1 MIATISKIRH
11 TERQVQSTI
20 GASMIK
26 LSRHFKS
33 SLLAL
38 SVIGIFPFQSHAQQN
53 PTAVEIDF
61 IFELT
66 AESNGFD
73 FPDARFEGYEH
84 SGLVDDQFI
93 YIAGTYKNDTFG
105 NPSADTRGA
114 VVRVP
119 LTGAVTA
126 NDIFFT
132 DGGIR
137 LFGISENAEWVCG
150 SDSTGRA
157 VRIDLDPVNGT
168 FATPDTMGLD
178 PGTVAYGVNNNGD
191 TVGTLGI
198 FSFIAFGGENAFT
211 FQGRT
216 SAPYDITQGNN
227 TMPAGGF
234 VPFGQPI
241 SLPRVWTVNSESDIN
256 FTDFSSISQMGLNEL
271 RAISTNGNAVG
282 GVEGQ
287 TLQSIGQAF
296 VGTLNDDTPVL
307 DSVTEQRVSG
317 SVQSISDWFDGP
329 VFVGNSQWLGSTN
342 NTVSFIGEGNRSTD
356 FQTFRSSTLGITL
369 PGSQTLSTRHITS
382 YENPDNGSTYCAV
395 TVFESTGTYL
405 MLFERSLLDLGA
417 KNFDTITGVP
427 ASLNDQPT
435 TVDVE
440 IFTQP
445 GAEIMNLQTQ
455 TAMTTDSPVFAA
467 DEISFDVE
475 TEISP
480 LKLFV
485 TVSGVDLPQ
494 ENFSEALKLID
505 RNGAAVELIPTSIN
519 YDTNQF
525 MFEYNMT
532 DQSNRDTNAT
542 SDIIG
547 NRLIMVF
554 EPPVASNSWIFE

>member
-1 MIATISKIRH
+1 MKQFLNLIS
-11 TERQVQSTI
+11 
-20 GASMIK
+20 
-26 LSRHFKS
+26 S
-33 SLLAL
+33 SLLVL
-38 SVIGIFPFQSHAQQN
+38 SAIGILPYQAQAQEN

-73 FPDARFEGYEH
+73 FPNARFEGYEH
-84 SGLVDDQFI
+84 SGLVNDQFI
-93 YIAGTYKNDTFG
+93 YVVGTYKNETFG

-114 VVRVP
+114 VVRIP
-119 LTGAVTA
+119 LTGAITA

-132 DGGIR
+132 DGGVR

-157 VRIDLDPVNGT
+157 IRIDLDPVNGT
-168 FATPDTMGLD
+168 FAMPDTMGLD

-191 TVGTLGI
+191 TVGTAGI
-198 FSFIAFGGENAFT
+198 VSFIAFGGEEAFT

-216 SAPYDITQGNN
+216 SAPYDITQGDN

-234 VPFGQPI
+234 VPFGQPV
-241 SLPRVWTVNSESDIN
+241 SLPRIWTINSENDVQ
-256 FTDFSSISQMGLNEL
+256 FTDFSNISQMGLNEL
-271 RAISTNGNAVG
+271 RSISNSGTVVG

-287 TLQSIGQAF
+287 TLQSVGQAF
-296 VGTLNDDTPVL
+296 VGTLNDDSPVI
-307 DSVTEQRVSG
+307 DAVTEQRVTG

-329 VFVGNSQWLGSTN
+329 VFVGNTQWLG
-342 NTVSFIGEGNRSTD
+342 NTDTSASFIGEGNRSTD
-356 FQTFRSSTLGITL
+356 FQTFRSNVLGISL
-369 PGSQTLSTRHITS
+369 PGSNTESCRHITT
-382 YENPDNGSTYCAV
+382 YIEPDNQKQMCAV

-405 MLFERSLLDLGA
+405 VLFERSLLDLGA
-417 KNFDTITGVP
+417 KNFDAITEVP

-445 GAEIMNLQTQ
+445 GADITNLQTQ
-455 TAMTTDSPVFAA
+455 TVVTTDSPVFAV

-480 LKLFV
+480 LKLFI
-485 TVSGVDLPQ
+485 TVSGVDLTQ

-505 RNGAAVELIPTSIN
+505 RTGAAVELIPVNIS
-519 YDTNQF
+519 YESNQF

-554 EPPVASNSWIFE
+554 EPPVSSNNWIIE